1 MPNCVRA
8 RQSEAL
14 TSEELEKGTISI
26 LTALR
31 GKYQDI
37 DGEIE
42 RVSCDFTKVKCA
54 ANFDEAGK
62 RILQNLEHAS
72 KQNQGTMEVRKQT
85 RYETNAGRIRRG
97 VSIFVTFSPD
107 EKHNVLMLRLRRS
120 GKNKMYGQRQ
130 EPPMDNDYLD
140 LKTSVED
147 IGQWLPKYDDR
158 RAIVA
163 RDPLASVDGFH
174 VLIRLVCE
182 YIFWIARVPQ
192 LPRLQP
198 WRLRR
203 R

>member
-1 MPNCVRA
+1 
-8 RQSEAL
+8 
-14 TSEELEKGTISI
+14 
-26 LTALR
+26 
-31 GKYQDI
+31 
-37 DGEIE
+37 
-42 RVSCDFTKVKCA
+42 
-54 ANFDEAGK
+54 
-62 RILQNLEHAS
+62 
-72 KQNQGTMEVRKQT
+72 MEVRKEM
-85 RYETNAGRIRRG
+85 RYETNAGRICRG
-97 VSIFVTFSPD
+97 ASIFVTFSLD
-107 EKHNVLMLRLRRS
+107 EKHNVLMLRLNRARHNGPIHKLDS
-120 GKNKMYGQRQ
+120 QLKKYGQRQ
-130 EPPMDNDYLD
+130 EPPMDNDYLE
-140 LKTSVED
+140 LKTSVEE